1 MSTISRRSFVSGG
14 ASLAA
19 GLAGLAASVGAL
31 TRAGSA
37 LAGSGGETIYSNA
50 RILLGTMPSEGA
62 TELRGGLRIVNGVIT
77 EIGPGVTGGIDLGG
91 ATIWPGIWDAG
102 SAIGLADID
111 LEGATQDDA
120 ETGDAFLPQMRVV
133 DAFNPASEVLPVLRA
148 RGVMGALVVPS
159 GGIVGGQAAWM
170 RTSGSTVAAA
180 TVQEPAGVV
189 IHLGRG
195 GVGAGTAT
203 RMGVA
208 ARLRDALDANPP
220 PKAPVEDDPHA
231 TGKKG
236 TSAKHKAPEAPAK
249 PPTRSERVWHDLRS
263 RKLRAI
269 FEADRASDVL
279 LACAIAAEYDLDAVI
294 VGAAEG
300 WMVADAL
307 KSANIPVIVGPVTVQ
322 PESFETM
329 NARYDNAALLHA
341 AGVRIGLRIGD
352 PHRAYDLTTEA
363 GIAVAW
369 GLPREAAIAAISGS
383 SPGFFGLSAGRL
395 LVGQEASF
403 VVCNGDPLEPRTSV
417 QRVIV
422 GGSEVPLANHQ
433 TELYERFKV
442 LK

>member
-1 MSTISRRSFVSGG
+1 MISRRGFVTGG

-19 GLAGLAASVGAL
+19 GLTVSVGAL
-31 TRAGSA
+31 TRVGSA
-37 LAGSGGETIYSNA
+37 LAAGAGNEIVYSNA

-62 TELRGGLRIVNGVIT
+62 TALVGGVRIVDGRIA
-77 EIGPGVTGGIDLGG
+77 EIGPSVTGGIDLGG
-91 ATIWPGIWDAG
+91 ATVWPGIWDAG

-111 LEGATQDDA
+111 LEGATRDDA

-133 DAFNPASEVLPVLRA
+133 DAFNPASPVLPVLRA
-148 RGVMGALVVPS
+148 RGVMGALVVPG

-170 RTSGSTVAAA
+170 RTAGSTAAAA
-180 TVQEPAGVV
+180 TVQEPAGLV
-189 IHLGRG
+189 IHLGRA

-220 PKAPVEDDPHA
+220 PKAPEVDPRRS
-231 TGKKG
+231 GKK
-236 TSAKHKAPEAPAK
+236 AAEPAPSK
-249 PPTRSERVWHDLRS
+249 PPTRSESVWHDLRS

-269 FEADRASDVL
+269 FVADRASDVRI
-279 LACAIAAEYDLDAVI
+279 ACEIATEYGLDAV
-294 VGAAEG
+294 VLGAAEG

-307 KSANIPVIVGPVTVQ
+307 KSANMPVIVGPVTVQ
-322 PESFETM
+322 PESFDTL

-341 AGVRIGLRIGD
+341 AGVRLGLRIGD

-369 GLPREAAIAAISGS
+369 GLPRDVAIAAISGN
-383 SPGFFGLSAGRL
+383 SPSFFGLSVGRL
-395 LVGQEASF
+395 LVGEEASF

-417 QRVIV
+417 QKVVV
-422 GGSEVPLANHQ
+422 GGNEAALSNHQ